1 MTFCVNTKDHGIFVH
16 PDGYWN
22 GKAEKDYYF
31 EVLGTSD
38 SDYAKDL
45 VTRKSVSGYVV
56 YLNNSLISAKSKMQ
70 ECVTLSV
77 AEAELMALI
86 SCVQEMIHVKQLIES
101 MSLNVKLPLTIKV
114 DNKGAKDLVNNWSIG
129 GRTRH
134 VGVRLNYLRE
144 LKEKGFIEVN
154 WIRSADILTK
164 NLPIAVYQK
173 HIKSLRVGN
182 WNLKKENAP
191 GEGVKDKISEHIVD
205 KG

>member
-1 MTFCVNTKDHGIFVH
+1 
-16 PDGYWN
+16 
-22 GKAEKDYYF
+22 
-31 EVLGTSD
+31 
-38 SDYAKDL
+38 L

-86 SCVQEMIHVKQLIES
+86 LCVQEMVHVKQLIES
-101 MSLNVKLPLTIKV
+101 MSLNVKLPMMIKI

-129 GRTRH
+129 GHTRH

-154 WIRSADILTK
+154 WIRSEDKVADILTK

-173 HIKSLRVGN
+173 HIKSLGIGN

-191 GEGVKDKISEHIVD
+191 GEGVKDKMSEHIVD